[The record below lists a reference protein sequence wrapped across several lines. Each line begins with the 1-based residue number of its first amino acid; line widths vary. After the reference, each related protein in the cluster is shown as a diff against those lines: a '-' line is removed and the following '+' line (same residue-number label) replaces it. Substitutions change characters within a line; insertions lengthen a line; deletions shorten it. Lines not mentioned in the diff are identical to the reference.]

1 VRLLITRPQPDAER
15 TAAALRGRGHVPIV
29 APLFNIETV
38 GQADP
43 AAGPWAAVLLTSAN
57 GLRGLDRPGS
67 RGAVS
72 AVPFFA
78 VGDRTAQAARDA
90 GFTTVHSAAG
100 AAGDLA
106 RLVAA
111 QLDPPARL
119 LYLAGEDRAGDLDVA
134 LRRQGFAVDL
144 IVAYRAVAVDTLP
157 PQAIAA
163 LGGGVDGVLHF
174 SRRSAAAYLSV
185 ARRSGLLANALKPVH
200 YCLSAPTAE
209 PLRATG
215 AVSLRIAAE
224 PSEATL
230 LALIG
235 AP

>member
-15 TAAALRGRGHVPIV
+15 TAAALRARGHVPIV

-43 AAGPWAAVLLTSAN
+43 AAGPWAALLLTSAN
-57 GLRGLDRPGS
+57 GLRGLGGMAQHS
-67 RGAVS
+67 VAGAV
-72 AVPFFA
+72 PIFA

-90 GFTTVHSAAG
+90 GFATVHSAAG

-106 RLVAA
+106 ALVAA
-111 QLDPPARL
+111 QLTPPARL
-119 LYLAGEDRAGDLDVA
+119 LYLAGEDRAGDLDDA
-134 LRRQGFAVDL
+134 LRTQGFAVDL
-144 IVAYRAVAVDTLP
+144 IVAYRAVAVETLP
-157 PQAIAA
+157 AAAAAA

-174 SRRSAAAYLSV
+174 SRRSAAAYLNA
-185 ARRSGLLANALKPVH
+185 ARRSGLLVKALTPIH
-200 YCLSAPTAE
+200 YCLSARMAE
-209 PLRATG
+209 PLRDAGT
-215 AVSLRIAAE
+215 VTLRIAAE
-224 PSEATL
+224 PSEPAL